1 MFAIV
6 APELI
11 PAASAA
17 AAIGSFLAYLHFA
30 RRTEA
35 HDARDEALALA
46 ATRAEVIVDLRR
58 RVAALEDSRQLYAA
72 AVAALLLELR
82 VDLNGDPP
90 DIERALSRINRLLDE
105 P

>member
-1 MFAIV
+1 MFALA

-17 AAIGSFLAYLHFA
+17 AAIGSFVAYLHFA

-46 ATRAEVIVDLRR
+46 ATRAEVIADLRT
-58 RVAALEDSRQLYAA
+58 RVEALEASRRLHAA
-72 AVAALLLELR
+72 AVAALLLDLR
-82 VDLNGDPP
+82 DDLDRDAP
-90 DIERALSRINRLLDE
+90 DVERALARIERLLDE
-105 P
+105 S